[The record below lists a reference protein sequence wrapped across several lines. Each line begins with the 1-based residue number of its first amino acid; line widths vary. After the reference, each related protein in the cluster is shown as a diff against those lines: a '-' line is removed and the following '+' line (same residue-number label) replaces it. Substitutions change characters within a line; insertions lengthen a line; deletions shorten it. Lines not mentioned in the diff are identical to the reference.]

1 MEAAFTALATSHPRA
16 VAVRIGYDE
25 PFAHQLVA
33 GGDVIMVPSHF
44 EPCGLTQLYG
54 LAYGTLPLVR
64 RVGGLA
70 DTVTDCSLEALDE
83 SRATGVVFDEFSQA
97 GLDAAIRRALAL
109 YRRRGEWKA
118 VQRTAMAQRHDWA
131 VAARQ
136 YLDVY
141 RLALAG

>member
-1 MEAAFTALATSHPRA
+1 M
-16 VAVRIGYDE
+16 RIGYDE
-25 PFAHQLVA
+25 PFAHQLIA
-33 GGDVIMVPSHF
+33 GADIIMVPSHF

-83 SRATGVVFDEFSQA
+83 GRATGVVFEAFSED
-97 GLDAAIRRALAL
+97 GLDAGIRRALAL
-109 YRRRGEWKA
+109 YRRRSEWRA

-131 VAARQ
+131 EAAQQ
-136 YLDVY
+136 YLAVY
-141 RLALAG
+141 RQALAS